1 MHGEHSEEVQHER
14 ANAGTQDPED
24 EERDQRA
31 GSADREPFENEWE
44 PYPSRARANN
54 AHDRDLITTGQDGE
68 PDGVDDH
75 SEHCEREADHDNQ
88 SNDAQCTRDRDE
100 ALRQRAAVNDST
112 KRRGCG
118 N

>member
-1 MHGEHSEEVQHER
+1 LHGEHSEEVQHDC

-24 EERDQRA
+24 EERDHGA
-31 GSADREPFENEWE
+31 SSADREPLENEWE
-44 PYPSRARANN
+44 PHPSGARANN

-88 SNDAQCTRDRDE
+88 PNDAQRTRDRDE
-100 ALRQRAAVNDST
+100 TLRQRTAIKKST
-112 KRRGCG
+112 KLRGCG